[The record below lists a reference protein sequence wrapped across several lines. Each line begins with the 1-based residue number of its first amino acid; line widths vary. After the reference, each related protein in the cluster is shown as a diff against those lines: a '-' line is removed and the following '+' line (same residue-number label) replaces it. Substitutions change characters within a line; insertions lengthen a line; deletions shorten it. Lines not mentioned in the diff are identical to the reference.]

1 MNLVR
6 SVLPSAYAA
15 KARGVVLCAIT
26 VGAAYV
32 YYLAVDADD
41 AIPPAAADSIPAP
54 PVVRAASITQPI
66 HIIPDAATRE
76 IAAAPVPSRAKVAR
90 DLQTALAKAHCYDG
104 PITGKWTAASKDAMD
119 AFLVAVNAQ
128 LPVGDPDPALLA
140 LVASNTNAS
149 CSSKSPVVVDAL
161 NTPSAQATDKR
172 EQPRVAIATDTP
184 PSISASEA
192 PSVPADERS
201 MLDHPWAQPEMLVPS
216 NEMTSPAAA
225 AAPIAMTSAE
235 PAEHDAA
242 HAATIAAPTASI
254 DAPPT
259 PPVMKVS
266 TAASSESALHFE
278 GSSVVSDPKPE
289 AAALPAPTS
298 ALTKVTQRKTKSAKR
313 RASRSNDSSF
323 GVSFDSIQRSL
334 SSLFD

>member
-26 VGAAYV
+26 AGAAYV

-66 HIIPDAATRE
+66 HIIPDAAARE
-76 IAAAPVPSRAKVAR
+76 IAAAPGPDRAKVAR
-90 DLQTALAKAHCYDG
+90 DLQTALTRAHCYDG
-104 PITGKWTAASKDAMD
+104 PINGKWTAASKEAMD
-119 AFLVAVNAQ
+119 AFLVSVNAQ

-140 LVASNTNAS
+140 LVASNANAT
-149 CSSKSPVVVDAL
+149 CSSKTSVVADAV
-161 NTPSAQATDKR
+161 NAPAPQATEKQ
-172 EQPRVAIATDTP
+172 EQPRLAIAAETP
-184 PSISASEA
+184 SSISASEA
-192 PSVPADERS
+192 SSAPVDERS

-216 NEMTSPAAA
+216 REMTPPAAA
-225 AAPIAMTSAE
+225 AAPIAVSGTV
-235 PAEHDAA
+235 PAKRD
-242 HAATIAAPTASI
+242 IMQAAPIATPVAS
-254 DAPPT
+254 
-259 PPVMKVS
+259 VMASPASTVMRVS
-266 TAASSESALHFE
+266 TAASGDSLPHFE
-278 GSSVVSDPKPE
+278 GGSVVSDTKPE
-289 AAALPAPTS
+289 IAPSPPAMAAPA
-298 ALTKVTQRKTKSAKR
+298 KVTQRKSKSAKR
-313 RASRSNDSSF
+313 RASRSNDSAF